1 MGFIEATRWIRIGR
15 THHFGIRNQRG
26 PLIVNCFD
34 PSDHSG
40 DSEFVSPECK
50 PKSLVTLT
58 PESREGLLSVEFQD
72 FCNSGFGISEILMT
86 RSQGPLH

>member
-1 MGFIEATRWIRIGR
+1 VI
-15 THHFGIRNQRG
+15 
-26 PLIVNCFD
+26 CFE
-34 PSDHSG
+34 PSDHFG

-72 FCNSGFGISEILMT
+72 FGNSGFGIPEILMT